1 MSCHDTDATAIVDA
15 ARADVIR
22 VSAQLVRLAMQ
33 SAHWSWAASV
43 TMAALFAAVHWRETT
58 AIGAFIWCGALAV
71 LLLARGLFCRG
82 VLAVESGPSLQATWT
97 YGAFAATEGL
107 LWMVG
112 LVQFRVAEPT
122 GLLLQFSLTLGVSI
136 AMLLPFGTLPRL
148 WLAGLLPLAAG
159 QAFVLLTAA
168 IAHRDLLLLVW
179 LVELALAAYACVR
192 LHRGVRETMR
202 LQIDSER
209 SAQAQARAVGDVKD
223 SRDQLR
229 LALDAIDAGVAGTDV
244 VSGERFFSLR
254 YMEILGYRDREA
266 FIAGYRFSESL
277 HPGDSDRVLE
287 ARRLHLEHGAP
298 FREEF
303 RVRTAGGEYIWAQAR
318 GESIRD
324 ADGRAT
330 RFVMS
335 LIDITKRREAE
346 DKLVASE
353 RRYRALFEATP
364 SLIWTCDRAGS
375 ITLISGRACR
385 QIYGYEPRQVLGR
398 NVGMFSAPEFTRRMF
413 LRRFLPVLRGEAV
426 FDVEAVHRTRDGRS
440 LHVMVSAIPTLG
452 VDGRLES
459 VLGVCTD
466 ITAHKRRERDLAVAL
481 RNQQVIFDAA
491 GEGIAF
497 VQAGRIERANGA
509 LAKLLGV
516 QRSWLDGRPAQDI
529 MADAADWQRILQ
541 ITRAAAQRGE
551 SANQEVRLRAEEGGA
566 ARGAWTQLTARL
578 VGAEGE
584 AEAMILVLTDIT
596 PLKQREEMAWH
607 QANHDELTGLP
618 NRRLLGENARR
629 LLSVAM
635 RRDRLAALMVLDLD
649 GFKEVND
656 TFGHGYG
663 DAMLR
668 RVAMRMSMALREYDL
683 IARTGGDEFVVL
695 LPEIDDPDV
704 ARRVAEKLI
713 AAAGEDVAV
722 GERLSHTGASVGI
735 AVFPT
740 DGQDFD
746 ALLRRADAAMYAS
759 KQAGKNR
766 CSFATP
772 RHAEAVMPA
781 APPTLRPH

>member
-1 MSCHDTDATAIVDA
+1 VDA
-15 ARADVIR
+15 AKADVIR
-22 VSAQLVRLAMQ
+22 VSSQLVRLAMQ
-33 SAHWSWAASV
+33 SVHYAWVANV
-43 TMAALFAAVHWRETT
+43 TLAVLFAALHWRETA
-58 AIGAFIWCGALAV
+58 AIDAFVWCGALAV
-71 LLLARGLFCRG
+71 LLLARGLFCRR
-82 VLAVESGPSLQATWT
+82 VLALATGPSLQATWT
-97 YGAFAATEGL
+97 YGGFAAVEGL

-122 GLLLQFSLTLGVSI
+122 GALLQFALTLGVSI
-136 AMLLPFGTLPRL
+136 GMLLPFGPLPRL

-159 QAFVLLTAA
+159 QAFTLLTAA
-168 IAHRDLLLLVW
+168 IPNRDLLLLVW
-179 LVELALAAYACVR
+179 LVEVGLAAYACIR

-202 LQIDSER
+202 LQIESEHA
-209 SAQAQARAVGDVKD
+209 AQAQAKAVGDVKD

-229 LALDAIDAGVAGTDV
+229 LALDAIDAGVAGTNV
-244 VSGERFFSLR
+244 VNGERFFSLR
-254 YMEILGYRDREA
+254 YMEILGHRDREA
-266 FIAGYRFSESL
+266 FIARYRFSESL

-287 ARRLHLEHGAP
+287 ARRLHLEEGAP

-303 RVRTAGGEYIWAQAR
+303 RVRTAQGEYIWAQAR
-318 GESIRD
+318 AESIRG

-346 DKLVASE
+346 EKLVASE

-364 SLIWTCDRAGS
+364 SLIWTCDRSGT

-385 QIYGYEPRQVLGR
+385 KIYGYEPRQVLGR
-398 NVGMFSAPEFTRRMF
+398 SVAMFSAPEFTRRMF

-440 LHVMVSAIPTLG
+440 LHVMVSAIPSLG
-452 VDGRLES
+452 ADGRLES

-466 ITAHKRRERDLAVAL
+466 ITAQKGRERELAVAL

-516 QRSWLDGRPAQDI
+516 RPPWLDGRPAADI
-529 MADAADWQRILQ
+529 LAEANDWPRILEL
-541 ITRAAAQRGE
+541 TRAAAQRGE
-551 SANQEVRLRAEEGGA
+551 SANHEVMLRPTEAGA
-566 ARGAWTQLTARL
+566 GARGVWSQLTARL
-578 VGAEGE
+578 VGSEGD

-656 TFGHGYG
+656 AFGHVYG

-683 IARTGGDEFVVL
+683 VARTGGDEFVVL
-695 LPEIDDPDV
+695 LPEIDEPEV

-713 AAAGEDVAV
+713 AAVGEDYVS
-722 GERLSHTGASVGI
+722 GGRPSRTGASVGI
-735 AVFPT
+735 AVFPA

-746 ALLRRADAAMYAS
+746 SLLRRADAAMYAS

-766 CSFATP
+766 CTFASP
-772 RHAEAVMPA
+772 LLDLPVRKE
-781 APPTLRPH
+781 APPALRPH